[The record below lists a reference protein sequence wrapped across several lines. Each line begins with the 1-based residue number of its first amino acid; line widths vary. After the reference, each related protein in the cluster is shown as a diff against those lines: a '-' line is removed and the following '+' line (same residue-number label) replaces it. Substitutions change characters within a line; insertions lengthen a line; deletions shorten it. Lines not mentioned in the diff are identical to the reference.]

1 MEKHDEIY
9 EKISKYPL
17 PDNTITYKPR
27 DYTPGI
33 YCKTTFNDLIYLNLG
48 ALVPNQ
54 DYGFYRLHTNDDMEE
69 WINNCAEYGNTINE
83 KFQKRCEIQ
92 RKHLNHKKK
101 QDELSNELNMHSVSR
116 LPLDIVREI
125 MSFLLPETRLI
136 YLEERNKSLKE
147 DLKKWKVFELKT
159 FYKEI
164 VQKKYI
170 NIMGENHLSRC
181 LPSHEFRGSM
191 STKPEYIQEIFN
203 VLKVL
208 KMVVPKNRESYNK
221 FKELGTR
228 LYMSILYVNGRLLK
242 NKKKKNKN

>member
-1 MEKHDEIY
+1 MERVEEIY
-9 EKISKYPL
+9 KEIKKYPL
-17 PDNTITYKPR
+17 PDNTITYRHRTYAPGGYKP
-27 DYTPGI
+27 
-33 YCKTTFNDLIYLNLG
+33 TTFNDLIYLNME
-48 ALVPNQ
+48 ALVPNL
-54 DYGFYRLHTNDDMEE
+54 DYGFYRLHTNEEAGE
-69 WINNCAEYGNTINE
+69 WINKCVEYGNAINE
-83 KFQKRCEIQ
+83 EFQKQCETQ
-92 RKHLNHKKK
+92 RKRLTYKKK

-116 LPLDIVREI
+116 LPLDLVREI

-191 STKPEYIQEIFN
+191 STKPEYIKEIFN

-208 KMVVPKNRESYNK
+208 KRVVPKNRESYNK